1 MQQAGR
7 WGAITVDC
15 GLRAVALRTR
25 CKAAAFGLGVERLSL
40 RLLPGNEKK
49 STVFV
54 DFFVVY
60 GLQL

>member
-25 CKAAAFGLGVERLSL
+25 CKAVAFGLGVERLSL

-54 DFFVVY
+54 DF
-60 GLQL
+60 